1 MTAPRDDKVFLED
14 ILTAITNIEK
24 YIADL
29 SLETFR
35 LDAKTQDAVVRNL
48 EIIGEAAKRI
58 SGSMRHA
65 YPDIEWKPAAA
76 MREPA
81 AAMRDFLI
89 HEYPDVDVEAVWDTI
104 KTDLPAF
111 KTGITRCLSEALGK
125 TQ

>member
-76 MREPA
+76 MR
-81 AAMRDFLI
+81 DFLI